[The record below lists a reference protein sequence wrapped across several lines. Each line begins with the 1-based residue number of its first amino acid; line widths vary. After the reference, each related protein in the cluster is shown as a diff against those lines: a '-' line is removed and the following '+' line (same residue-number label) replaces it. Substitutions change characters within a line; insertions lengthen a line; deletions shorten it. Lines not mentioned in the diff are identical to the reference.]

1 MSTYLAFPYA
11 QVNMRDSI
19 LSLLQTVRL
28 IYSVSQFYNTSE
40 RTSALMVKITNQMI
54 ETCKAYITCRGKDTI
69 WSQERS
75 LVRTKLNNCIML
87 NHVYRETYYAVRAQ
101 LFLPNQIPFG
111 FSENFVFG
119 KFDTFCER
127 LQKIIAMFNLID
139 DYNYLFERRLEG
151 LLLGEALED
160 AMNQFEEA
168 KKEVVNKQL
177 YDYLDHR
184 NVEFNTDFESF
195 MSKTNT
201 LKQSIA
207 NLIEYNFDSVW
218 ETPQGIKFLVRFEK
232 VSDYIPLM
240 QMDEKYRR
248 ILKYCDKEVERILKL
263 FRKQRDDPPIPRN
276 MPPIAGRIRWSRS
289 LESHLQ
295 ELVSSVAEHPILQK
309 LPATKDLENRY
320 NSVKT
325 ILREYEEEMVSIWL
339 DQDVSGSGRRRLTTY
354 SKRLVIKIILLTFII
369 LSDLCSRSW
378 FTSAN
383 LGPGT

>member
-1 MSTYLAFPYA
+1 MSHINLLLL

-54 ETCKAYITCRGKDTI
+54 ETCKAYITCRAKDTI
-69 WSQERS
+69 WSQERP

-87 NHVYRETYYAVRAQ
+87 NHVYRETYYAVRGQ

-119 KFDTFCER
+119 KFDTFCDR
-127 LQKIIAMFNLID
+127 LKKIIQMFNLID

-160 AMNQFEEA
+160 AMTQFDEA
-168 KKEVVNKQL
+168 KKEVVNKL

-184 NVEFNTDFESF
+184 NVEFNTDFQSF

-207 NLIEYNFDSVW
+207 SLIEYNFDSVW
-218 ETPQGIKFLVRFEK
+218 ETPQGIRFLVRFEK
-232 VSDYIPLM
+232 VSDYIPLT

-289 LESHLQ
+289 LECHLQ

-325 ILREYEEEMVSIWL
+325 ILGEYEEEMVSIWL
-339 DQDVSGSGRRRLTTY
+339 DQDVSGSD
-354 SKRLVIKIILLTFII
+354 TFMRCCC
-369 LSDLCSRSW
+369 D
-378 FTSAN
+378 TN
-383 LGPGT
+383 GE

>member
-1 MSTYLAFPYA
+1 
-11 QVNMRDSI
+11 MRDSI

-54 ETCKAYITCRGKDTI
+54 ETCKAYITCRAKDTI

-75 LVRTKLNNCIML
+75 LVRTKLNNCIIL
-87 NHVYRETYYAVRAQ
+87 NHVYRETYHAVRGQ
-101 LFLPNQIPFG
+101 RFLPNQIPFG

-127 LQKIIAMFNLID
+127 LQKIISMFNLID
-139 DYNYLFERRLEG
+139 DYNHLFERRLEG

-160 AMNQFEEA
+160 AMNQFEEG
-168 KKEVVNKQL
+168 KKEVVNKH

-184 NVEFNTDFESF
+184 NIDFNSDFQSF

-207 NLIEYNFDSVW
+207 NLIEFNFDSVW
-218 ETPQGIKFLVRFEK
+218 ETPQGIRFLVRFEK
-232 VSDYIPLM
+232 VSDYIPLT

-248 ILKYCDKEVERILKL
+248 ILKYCDKEVERILKM

-276 MPPIAGRIRWSRS
+276 TSPIAGRIRWCRS

-295 ELVSSVAEHPILQK
+295 ELVSSVSEHPVLQT

-325 ILREYEEEMVSIWL
+325 ILSEFEEEMVAIWL
-339 DQDVSGSGRRRLTTY
+339 DQDVSTRGF
-354 SKRLVIKIILLTFII
+354 KRTDTPQSLMVKN
-369 LSDLCSRSW
+369 SEED
-378 FTSAN
+378 
-383 LGPGT
+383 